1 MRKISIS
8 LLATL
13 SALLLGCET
22 NNYQTT
28 VEAPPATAS
37 SDAGCGSATVATPD
51 SGSASAQD
59 TGSTTADSM
68 PTVSTVTAD
77 AMPVT
82 DTGSTV
88 LVSEAG
94 TLSAETGTDTQS
106 LPTFNPADPARQD
119 AVALCESPF
128 PTEAGLGMSGSN
140 PYVKM
145 FWGTLCQTDP
155 LRQPWNDLGYPFFL
169 EVGRITGNVTSV
181 VIKPQLRVGEPSDTF
196 TVRAP
201 NTPAITK
208 TARGIEDGITINL
221 SADAII
227 KGSDILIVYLEPTG
241 SFESRAIQWA
251 LPPASVTDALGKT
264 AIDTG
269 TGVGELMLVPKHG
282 ILHIGENAN
291 GKPACNGTPTKVDF
305 SNVTKDGLLGLGGY
319 VRELSDP
326 TIYYLTNG
334 QIDQDQR
341 IFTFQGLAGMADYL
355 DPRTACALLLV
366 VSDGAVTASSVKP
379 TLVGIRPGTG
389 VAWVDPMTQKTKNGI
404 ADKNFVIRDMG
415 FDVSNSFSALPS
427 GTTLSA
433 YCTWMTITGNTGN
446 CADRFSFIPSTYSIV
461 GSNVSIADI
470 QRLKDNSFIDRYF
483 DPIP

>member
-1 MRKISIS
+1 VKKISVS

-22 NNYQTT
+22 NNYYQTT
-28 VEAPPATAS
+28 VETPP
-37 SDAGCGSATVATPD
+37 ATVATPD
-51 SGSASAQD
+51 SGTASTAD
-59 TGSTTADSM
+59 TGSATADSM
-68 PTVSTVTAD
+68 PVVSTVRAD

-88 LVSEAG
+88 QASEAG
-94 TLSAETGTDTQS
+94 TLSAETGIDTQS

-128 PTEAGLGMSGSN
+128 PTEAGLGMSGIN

-181 VIKPQLRVGEPSDTF
+181 VIKPQLRVGESSDTF
-196 TVRAP
+196 TVHAP

-208 TARGIEDGITINL
+208 TAQGIEDGITINL
-221 SADAII
+221 SADAIT
-227 KGSDILIVYLEPTG
+227 KGSDILMVFLEPTG

-282 ILHIGENAN
+282 ILHIGENTN
-291 GKPACNGTPTKVDF
+291 GKPVCNGTPTKADIAVMP
-305 SNVTKDGLLGLGGY
+305 VDGLLGLGGF
-319 VRELSDP
+319 VREFTDP
-326 TIYYLTNG
+326 TIYYLTNY
-334 QIDQDQR
+334 DNPR
-341 IFTFQGLAGMADYL
+341 IFTFQGLAGMADYF
-355 DPRTACALLLV
+355 DPRTACALLQV
-366 VSDGAVTASSVKP
+366 VPDGAVSASSVKP
-379 TLVGIRPGTG
+379 ILVGIRPGTG

-446 CADRFSFIPSTYSIV
+446 CADRFSFIPLTYSIV